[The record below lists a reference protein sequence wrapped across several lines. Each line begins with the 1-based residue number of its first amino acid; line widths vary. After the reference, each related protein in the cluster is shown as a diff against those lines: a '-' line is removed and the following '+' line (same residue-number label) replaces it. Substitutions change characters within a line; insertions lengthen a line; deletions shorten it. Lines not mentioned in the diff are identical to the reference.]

1 MVCLGV
7 AGVVVGGGFRSRQ
20 GGGCRG
26 RRGVAFVVAREV
38 AVVVVG
44 GGFRGRQGGGFR
56 GRQGGGFRGRQ
67 WGGCRGR
74 RGVAFV
80 VARGVAVVVVGGGFR
95 GRQGWLSSSSRGWLS
110 SSLGGC
116 WPPSQPPTEMLAEL
130 AQVPKKHQN
139 PNKNR
144 GFFGKGFLF
153 SVVISPLKKS
163 PPLLLK
169 KIRIFDKKNSTQK
182 FSLT

>member
-1 MVCLGV
+1 MWDIL
-7 AGVVVGGGFRSRQ
+7 RSRQ
-20 GGGCRG
+20 G
-26 RRGVAFVVAREV
+26 V
-38 AVVVVG
+38 AVVVIEG
-44 GGFRGRQGGGFR
+44 WLLWSPR
-56 GRQGGGFRGRQ
+56 
-67 WGGCRGR
+67 GGCRGR

-163 PPLLLK
+163 PPL
-169 KIRIFDKKNSTQK
+169 F
-182 FSLT
+182 